1 MLSIV
6 FTKCNLAIKNTIM
19 DYQNFVELTR
29 QHATTSAAN
38 TTYTFLHDT
47 GRTLEAETN
56 TYADIDRA
64 ARNIASHLQ
73 KYRCFNQRV
82 LLLYP
87 SRLDFIKAFLGCLYA
102 GAVAVPAPLPT
113 KRGQQLKRVFRIIHN
128 ADIAVVLTNKAN
140 IETIETWFS
149 EEGLNQLPCIATDD
163 LSSDL
168 SHEWVESKIEPD
180 HLAFLQYT
188 SGSTSEPKGVMVT
201 HGNLLNNEKLI
212 QQGFNLSASTKIGGW
227 LPFYHDM
234 GLIGVVLNSL
244 YLGVP
249 AVLMSPM
256 AFLKRPVRWLQMISD
271 YQITCSGGPNFAY
284 DFCTQRVT
292 DEQLAQLDLS
302 SWEVAFNGSEP
313 VRWETLKAFS
323 DRFTSTGFN
332 SKAFYPCYG
341 LAECTLFVSG
351 DGKDKIPTTITV
363 DSSTFEQ
370 NQILILPPTH
380 FGRKTRTL
388 VSSGKISDLNVA
400 IVDPETQQRLG
411 DNQVGEIWISG
422 DSVAQG
428 YWQLED
434 LTEKTFGAKILGEED
449 QNYLRTGDLGFFNGG
464 ELFITG
470 RIKELI
476 IINGR
481 NLYPYDIEREAQA
494 ISPVL
499 NRPGAAFSVD
509 IGQEELVIVQEIN
522 QSVKSEAEF
531 QQLALQIKQSIGQ
544 SFEIQVSNIVFIKQG
559 SLQKT
564 TSGKIQRKL
573 TKNLFLEDQL
583 EVVFQDISSN
593 YRLCKAT
600 A

>member
-1 MLSIV
+1 
-6 FTKCNLAIKNTIM
+6 M

-47 GRTLEAETN
+47 GRTLEEETN
-56 TYADIDRA
+56 TYADLDYA

-73 KYRCFNQRV
+73 KYSCFNQRI

-102 GAVAVPAPLPT
+102 GAIAVPAPLPT
-113 KRGQQLKRVFRIIHN
+113 KRGQQLKRVFRIIQN

-140 IETIETWFS
+140 IETIQAWFS

-201 HGNLLNNEKLI
+201 HRNLLHNEKLI
-212 QQGFNLSASTKIGGW
+212 QQGFHLSTASTRIGGW

-256 AFLKRPVRWLQMISD
+256 AFLKKPARWLQMISD
-271 YQITCSGGPNFAY
+271 YRITFSGGPNFAY

-313 VRWETLKAFS
+313 IRWETLKAFS
-323 DRFTSTGFN
+323 DRFASTGFN
-332 SKAFYPCYG
+332 SQALYPCYG

-351 DGKDKIPTTITV
+351 DGKDKTPTTITV
-363 DSSTFEQ
+363 DSSTLEQ
-370 NQILILPPTH
+370 NHIQILPSAGA
-380 FGRKTRTL
+380 GRKTRTL
-388 VSSGKISDLNVA
+388 VSSGIIEDLNVA
-400 IVDPETQQRLG
+400 IVDPETQHRLG

-434 LTEKTFGAKILGEED
+434 LTQKTFSAKILGED
-449 QNYLRTGDLGFFNGG
+449 NQNYLRTGDLGFFNGG

-470 RIKELI
+470 RIKEVI

-481 NLYPYDIEREAQA
+481 NLYPYDIEREVQA
-494 ISPVL
+494 LSPSL

-509 IGQEELVIVQEIN
+509 IGQEELAIVQEIN
-522 QSVKSEAEF
+522 QSVKSETEF
-531 QQLALQIKQSIGQ
+531 QQLVMQIKQSIGQ

-573 TKNLFLEDQL
+573 TKNLFLENQL
-583 EVVFQDISSN
+583 EVVFQDVSPN
-593 YRLCKAT
+593 YRLCKVT